1 MTAQLLDDRKRA
13 YGLAGAIAIHV
24 LAIALVSLLAPPL
37 PAPPRAAPG
46 LVAIALDEPPPP
58 TAAPPPDRADAG
70 EAAPPSRGPT
80 EAPSPPKPPAPLAR
94 PTPAEPAIDPGS
106 RQASG
111 AGAAPG
117 SGAGQGGEGSGT
129 GSGDG
134 GLGRGS
140 GVVTPPVRVA
150 GALTNADYRRT
161 RPPEGA
167 AGTVFVSYRVRSD
180 GAVDRC
186 TVLRTS
192 GYEVLDRATCRLI
205 EQRFR
210 YTPARDTRGQPIDW
224 EVRTD
229 YTWRPR

>member
-13 YGLAGAIAIHV
+13 YGLAGAIAIHL
-24 LAIALVSLLAPPL
+24 LAIALVVLLAPPL

-46 LVAIALDEPPPP
+46 LVALQLDAPP
-58 TAAPPPDRADAG
+58 TPAPPPDKADEGA
-70 EAAPPSRGPT
+70 AAPPSRGAT
-80 EAPSPPKPPAPLAR
+80 KAPSPPEPVPPPLAR
-94 PTPAEPAIDPGS
+94 PTPAEPAVDPGS
-106 RQASG
+106 QQASG

-117 SGAGQGGEGSGT
+117 SGAGQGGEGSGA
-129 GSGDG
+129 GSGDSG
-134 GLGRGS
+134 AGRGS
-140 GVVTPPVRVA
+140 GAITPPVRVA

-161 RPPEGA
+161 RPPAGA
-167 AGTVFVSYRVRSD
+167 AGTVVVSFRVRSD

-192 GYEVLDRATCRLI
+192 GYEALDSATCRLI

-210 YTPARDTRGQPIDW
+210 YQPARDAGGRPVDW

>member
-13 YGLAGAIAIHV
+13 FGLAGALAIHA
-24 LAIALVSLLAPPL
+24 LAIVLVWWLAPPL
-37 PAPPRAAPG
+37 PAPPAMAPG
-46 LVAIALDEPPPP
+46 LVAVQLDEPPPP
-58 TAAPPPDRADAG
+58 PPPPPDDSDEGA
-70 EAAPPSRGPT
+70 AAPPSRGAR
-80 EAPSPPKPPAPLAR
+80 EAPSPPEPPAPLAR

-106 RQASG
+106 QQASG

-129 GSGDG
+129 GSGEG
-134 GLGRGS
+134 GAGRGS
-140 GVVTPPVRVA
+140 GAITPPVRIA

-161 RPPEGA
+161 RPPAGA
-167 AGTVFVSYRVRSD
+167 AGTVVVSYRIRAD

-186 TVLRTS
+186 TVLRSS
-192 GYEVLDRATCRLI
+192 GYEVLDSATCRLI

-210 YTPARDTRGQPIDW
+210 FEPARDAGGRAIDW